1 MKKNILIIDDELIIL
16 DSLKIQLER
25 FLGDDFY
32 IEAASSGE
40 EAIEL
45 INEFHADK
53 ANLFLVIS
61 DYNLDDMKGT
71 AVLKHAINKF
81 PETMKVILSGQLDED
96 DIKNFDATFGL
107 DLRLGKPWNIYELTE
122 IINKKTL

>member
-45 INEFHADK
+45 INEFHADNS
-53 ANLFLVIS
+53 NLFLVVS

-71 AVLKHAINKF
+71 SVLKHAIEKF
-81 PETMKVILSGQLDED
+81 PEAMKVILSGQLDED
-96 DIKNFDATFGL
+96 DIKNFDNAFGL
-107 DLRLGKPWNIYELTE
+107 DLRLGKPWNIYELIE

>member
-25 FLGDDFY
+25 MIGNTYD

-45 INEFHADK
+45 IDDMYERK
-53 ANLFLVIS
+53 IPLFMVIS
-61 DYNLDDMKGT
+61 DYNLDDTKGT
-71 AVLKHAINKF
+71 QILKHALDKF
-81 PETMKVILSGQLDED
+81 PDIKKVIISGQLDED
-96 DIKNFDATFGL
+96 DIRNFDSTYGL

-122 IINKKTL
+122 IVN

>member
-1 MKKNILIIDDELIIL
+1 MDMKKNILIIDDELIIL

-25 FLGDDFY
+25 MIGNTYD

-45 INEFHADK
+45 IDDMYERK
-53 ANLFLVIS
+53 IPLFMVMS

-71 AVLKHAINKF
+71 RILKHALDKF
-81 PETMKVILSGQLDED
+81 PDIKKVIISGQLDED
-96 DIKNFDATFGL
+96 DIRNFHSTYGL

-122 IINKKTL
+122 ILN

>member
-1 MKKNILIIDDELIIL
+1 MELKKNILIIDDELIIL

-25 FLGDDFY
+25 MIGNTYD

-45 INEFHADK
+45 IDDMYEK
-53 ANLFLVIS
+53 NLSLFMIIS

-71 AVLKHAINKF
+71 QILKHALNKF
-81 PETMKVILSGQLDED
+81 PNVKKVIISGQLDED
-96 DIKNFDATFGL
+96 DIRNFHSTYGL
-107 DLRLGKPWNIYELTE
+107 DLRLGKPWNIYELTA
-122 IINKKTL
+122 ILN

>member
-1 MKKNILIIDDELIIL
+1 MKKCILIIDDELIIL

-25 FLGDDFY
+25 MIGNSFD

-45 INEFHADK
+45 LSEMYENK
-53 ANLFLVIS
+53 VPLFMVIS

-71 AVLKHAINKF
+71 QVLKYALEKF
-81 PETMKVILSGQLDED
+81 PAIKKVILSGQLDED
-96 DIKNFDATFGL
+96 DIRNFDSTFGL
-107 DLRLGKPWNIYELTE
+107 DLRLGKPWNIYDFLEK
-122 IINKKTL
+122 IN

>member
-25 FLGDDFY
+25 MIGNTYD

-45 INEFHADK
+45 IDDMYERK
-53 ANLFLVIS
+53 IPLFMVIS

-71 AVLKHAINKF
+71 QILKHALDKF
-81 PETMKVILSGQLDED
+81 PDIKKVIISGQLDED
-96 DIKNFDATFGL
+96 DIRNFDSTYGL

-122 IINKKTL
+122 IVN

>member
-1 MKKNILIIDDELIIL
+1 MELKKNILIIDDELIIL

-25 FLGDDFY
+25 MIGNTYD

-45 INEFHADK
+45 IDDIYEK
-53 ANLFLVIS
+53 NLSLFMIIS

-71 AVLKHAINKF
+71 QILKHALNKF
-81 PETMKVILSGQLDED
+81 PNVKKVIISGQLDED
-96 DIKNFDATFGL
+96 DIRNFHSTYGL
-107 DLRLGKPWNIYELTE
+107 DLRLGKPWNIYELTA
-122 IINKKTL
+122 ILN

>member
-1 MKKNILIIDDELIIL
+1 MKLKKNILIIDDELIIL

-25 FLGDDFY
+25 MIGNTYD

-45 INEFHADK
+45 IDDIYEK
-53 ANLFLVIS
+53 NLSLFMIIS

-71 AVLKHAINKF
+71 QILKHALNKF
-81 PETMKVILSGQLDED
+81 PNVKKVIISGQLDED
-96 DIKNFDATFGL
+96 DIRNFHSTYGL
-107 DLRLGKPWNIYELTE
+107 DLRLGKPWNIYELTA
-122 IINKKTL
+122 ILN

>member
-1 MKKNILIIDDELIIL
+1 MDMKKNILIIDDELIIL

-25 FLGDDFY
+25 MIGNTYD

-45 INEFHADK
+45 IDDMYERK
-53 ANLFLVIS
+53 IPLFMVIS

-71 AVLKHAINKF
+71 QILKHALDKF
-81 PETMKVILSGQLDED
+81 PDIKKVIISGQLDED
-96 DIKNFDATFGL
+96 DIRNFDSTYGL

-122 IINKKTL
+122 IVN